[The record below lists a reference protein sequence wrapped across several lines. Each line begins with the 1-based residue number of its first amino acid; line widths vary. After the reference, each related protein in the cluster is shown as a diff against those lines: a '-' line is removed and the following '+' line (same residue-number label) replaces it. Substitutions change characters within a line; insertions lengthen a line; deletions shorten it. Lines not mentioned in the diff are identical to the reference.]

1 MSAFRKLLL
10 IYWCAL
16 ALLGHAGTH
25 AVADY
30 LGVCVHVDTQDAK
43 TTQAAVAGQAGAR
56 AASGHAAG
64 HAAGHAGCQ
73 HCLRHQGK
81 SLAAGAAG
89 ACAGGRS
96 DQSGSQSGH
105 DAANCRLCDWFLKF
119 TPQGLSVQP
128 CLLPVPTVVFSDIVS
143 VNPVSAAVPS
153 ARSRGPPSPHIA

>member
-56 AASGHAAG
+56 AASGHA
-64 HAAGHAGCQ
+64 GCQ
-73 HCLRHQGK
+73 HCQRHQGK

-96 DQSGSQSGH
+96 DQSGSHSGH

-153 ARSRGPPSPHIA
+153 ARSRGPPSPKDKV

>member
-10 IYWCAL
+10 IYWSAL

-25 AVADY
+25 ALADY

-64 HAAGHAGCQ
+64 HAGCQ
-73 HCLRHQGK
+73 HCQRHQRKPLG
-81 SLAAGAAG
+81 AGAAG
-89 ACAGGRS
+89 DCTEGRS
-96 DQSGSQSGH
+96 DQSGSHSGH

-119 TPQGLSVQP
+119 TPQGLSFQP
-128 CLLPVPTVVFSDIVS
+128 CLLPVPTVVFSDIVL
-143 VNPVSAAVPS
+143 VNPVSAAAPS
-153 ARSRGPPSPHIA
+153 AKSRGPPSPHIA

>member
-10 IYWCAL
+10 IYWSAL

-43 TTQAAVAGQAGAR
+43 TTQAAVTGKAGAR
-56 AASGHAAG
+56 VASGHAAG

-96 DQSGSQSGH
+96 DQSGSHSGH

>member
-56 AASGHAAG
+56 AASGHA
-64 HAAGHAGCQ
+64 GCQ
-73 HCLRHQGK
+73 HCQRHQGK

-96 DQSGSQSGH
+96 DQSGSHSGH